1 LTIIVTRAG
10 KGSPLSWVEGDANFN
25 NLNNDKLEKTNNLS
39 DVTDAATART
49 NLGLAIGTD
58 VQAYNANLSTISSS
72 ITAAGLALVDDA
84 TAADQRTTLGL
95 AIGTNVQAQN
105 NYLQNIADGQTTNKN
120 VIINGRMQIDQR
132 NGGASF
138 VITAGA
144 ALAYGLDRWYV
155 YCTGASVSAQR
166 IQTSGAAYFHR
177 FVGALGN
184 TGVGIGQRIE
194 AQNSRHM
201 IGKTVTLSVKVSST
215 SLGTLSYGVY
225 YANSE
230 DAFGSLAVPT
240 KTSITT
246 GSWNITGTEAT
257 YSATF
262 TMSANAYTGVEVV
275 LSGGALTNGNTLT
288 IRDVQLE
295 IGSYAS
301 PIEVVSIEKELV
313 ACQRYFETSYP
324 SGVAV
329 GTAGA
334 AGYLTVVPSI
344 AGAGGT
350 LFSFNTKVSKRATPT
365 VIAYSSSDG
374 ASGFMRE
381 ISGAVNRAVSYGSL
395 GSNTITFYNSGATT
409 ANTTHAAHFTATSE
423 IP

>member
-1 LTIIVTRAG
+1 MTIIVTRAG
-10 KGSPLSWVEGDANFN
+10 KGAPLSWVEGDANFN

-58 VQAYNANLSTISSS
+58 VQAYNANLSTITSPA
-72 ITAAGLALVDDA
+72 TAAGLALLDDA
-84 TAADQRTTLGL
+84 TVADQRTTLGL
-95 AIGTNVQAQN
+95 TIGTNVQAYN
-105 NYLQNIADGQTTNKN
+105 NYLQNIADGQTINKN
-120 VIINGRMQIDQR
+120 AIINGRMQIDQR

-138 VITAGA
+138 VVTAGA

-155 YCTGASVSAQR
+155 YCTGASISAQR
-166 IQTSGAAYFHR
+166 IQASGAYFHR
-177 FVGALGN
+177 FSGAAGN

-240 KTSITT
+240 RTSITT
-246 GSWNITGTEAT
+246 GSWNINGTEAT
-257 YSATF
+257 YSTTF

-275 LSGGALTNGNTLT
+275 LSGGALTNGQTLI

-301 PIEVVSIEKELV
+301 PIEVMSIDKELV
-313 ACQRYFETSYP
+313 ACQRYFETTYSA
-324 SGVAV
+324 GVAV
-329 GTAGA
+329 GTSSLI
-334 AGYLTVVPSI
+334 GYLTIIPSV
-344 AGAGGT
+344 AGAGGCD
-350 LFSFNTKVSKRATPT
+350 FSVNLKVSKRAIPT
-365 VIAYSSSDG
+365 VVAYSPTTG

-381 ISGAVNRAVSYGSL
+381 FTSAADRAVGYAAL
-395 GSNTITFYNSGATT
+395 GTNSISFYNSGATT

>member
-1 LTIIVTRAG
+1 MTIIVTRAG
-10 KGSPLSWVEGDANFN
+10 KGAPLSWVEGDANFN

-58 VQAYNANLSTISSS
+58 VQAYNANLSTITSPA
-72 ITAAGLALVDDA
+72 TAAGLALLDDA
-84 TAADQRTTLGL
+84 TVADQRTTLGL
-95 AIGTNVQAQN
+95 TIGTNVQAYN
-105 NYLQNIADGQTTNKN
+105 NYLQNIADGQTINKN
-120 VIINGRMQIDQR
+120 AIINGRMQIDQR

-138 VITAGA
+138 VVTAGA

-155 YCTGASVSAQR
+155 YCTGASISAQR
-166 IQTSGAAYFHR
+166 IQASGAYFHR
-177 FVGALGN
+177 FVGSAGN

-201 IGKTVTLSVKVSST
+201 IGQTVTLSVKVSST

-240 KTSITT
+240 RTSITT
-246 GSWNITGTEAT
+246 GSWNINGTEAT
-257 YSATF
+257 YSTTF

-275 LSGGALTNGNTLT
+275 LSGGALTNGQTLI

-301 PIEVVSIEKELV
+301 PIEVMSIDKELV
-313 ACQRYFETSYP
+313 ACQRYFETTYSA
-324 SGVAV
+324 GVAV
-329 GTAGA
+329 GTSSLV
-334 AGYLTVVPSI
+334 GYLTIIPSV
-344 AGAGGT
+344 AGAGGCD
-350 LFSFNTKVSKRATPT
+350 FSVNLKVSKRAIPT
-365 VIAYSSSDG
+365 VVAYSPTTG

-381 ISGAVNRAVSYGSL
+381 FTSAADRAVGYAAL
-395 GSNTITFYNSGATT
+395 GTNSISFYNSGATT

>member
-1 LTIIVTRAG
+1 LTTIVTRAG
-10 KGSPLSWVEGDANFN
+10 KGSPLSWVDGDANFN
-25 NLNNDKLEKTNNLS
+25 NLNNDKLETTNNLS

-58 VQAYNANLSTISSS
+58 VQAYNANLSTITSPA
-72 ITAAGLALVDDA
+72 TAAGLALLDDA
-84 TAADQRTTLGL
+84 TVADQRTTLGL
-95 AIGTNVQAQN
+95 TIGTNVQAYN

-120 VIINGRMQIDQR
+120 AIINGRMQIDQR

-138 VITAGA
+138 VVTAGA
-144 ALAYGLDRWYV
+144 DLAYGLDRWYV
-155 YCTGASVSAQR
+155 GCTGASISAQR
-166 IQTSGAAYFHR
+166 IQASGAYFHR

-246 GSWNITGTEAT
+246 GSWNINGTEAT
-257 YSATF
+257 YSTTF

-275 LSGGALTNGNTLT
+275 LSGGALTNGQTLI

-301 PIEVVSIEKELV
+301 PIEVMSIDKELV
-313 ACQRYFETSYP
+313 ACQRYFETTYSA
-324 SGVAV
+324 GVAV
-329 GTAGA
+329 GTSSLI
-334 AGYLTVVPSI
+334 GYLTNIPSF
-344 AGAGGT
+344 AGAGGCD
-350 LFSFNTKVSKRATPT
+350 FSVNLKVSKRAIPT
-365 VIAYSSSDG
+365 VVAYSPTTG

-381 ISGAVNRAVSYGSL
+381 FASAADRAVTYTAL
-395 GSNTITFYNSGATT
+395 GTNSISFYNSGATT

>member
-1 LTIIVTRAG
+1 MTIIVTRAG

-58 VQAYNANLSTISSS
+58 VQAYNANLSTITSPA
-72 ITAAGLALVDDA
+72 TAAGLALLDDA
-84 TAADQRTTLGL
+84 TVADQRTTLGL
-95 AIGTNVQAQN
+95 TIGTNVQAYN
-105 NYLQNIADGQTTNKN
+105 NYLQNIADGQTINKN
-120 VIINGRMQIDQR
+120 AIINGRMQIDQR

-138 VITAGA
+138 VVTAGA

-155 YCTGASVSAQR
+155 GCTGANVTAQR
-166 IQTSGAAYFHR
+166 IQASGAYFHR
-177 FVGALGN
+177 FVGSAGN

-201 IGKTVTLSVKVSST
+201 IGQTVTLSVKVSST

-240 KTSITT
+240 RTSITT
-246 GSWNITGTEAT
+246 GSWNINGTEAT
-257 YSATF
+257 YSTTF

-275 LSGGALTNGNTLT
+275 LSGGALTNGQTLI

-301 PIEVVSIEKELV
+301 PIEVMSIDKELV
-313 ACQRYFETSYP
+313 ACQRYFETTYSA
-324 SGVAV
+324 GVAV
-329 GTAGA
+329 GTSSLI
-334 AGYLTVVPSI
+334 GYLTIIPGA
-344 AGAGGT
+344 AGAGGCD
-350 LFSFNTKVSKRATPT
+350 FSVNLKVSKRAIPT
-365 VIAYSSSDG
+365 VVAYSPTTG

-381 ISGAVNRAVSYGSL
+381 FTSAVDRAVTYVAL
-395 GSNTITFYNSGATT
+395 GTNSISFYNSGATT
-409 ANTTHAAHFTATSE
+409 ANTTHGAHFTATSE

>member
-10 KGSPLSWVEGDANFN
+10 KGAPLSWVEGDANFN

-58 VQAYNANLSTISSS
+58 VQAYNANLSTITSPA
-72 ITAAGLALVDDA
+72 TAAGLALLDDA
-84 TAADQRTTLGL
+84 TVADQRTTLGL
-95 AIGTNVQAQN
+95 TIGTNVQAYN
-105 NYLQNIADGQTTNKN
+105 NYLQNIADGQTINKN
-120 VIINGRMQIDQR
+120 AIINGRMQIDQR

-138 VITAGA
+138 VVTAGA

-155 YCTGASVSAQR
+155 YCTGASISAQR
-166 IQTSGAAYFHR
+166 IQASGAYFHR
-177 FVGALGN
+177 FVGSAGN

-201 IGKTVTLSVKVSST
+201 IGQTVTLSVKVSST

-240 KTSITT
+240 RTSITT
-246 GSWNITGTEAT
+246 GSWNINGTEAT

-275 LSGGALTNGNTLT
+275 LSGGALTNGNTLI

-301 PIEVVSIEKELV
+301 PIEVVSIDKELV

-334 AGYLTVVPSI
+334 AGYLSVIPCI

-365 VIAYSSSDG
+365 VVAYSSSDG

-381 ISGAVNRAVSYGSL
+381 FSGAVNRAVSYGSL

-409 ANTTHAAHFTATSE
+409 VNTTHAAHFTATSE
-423 IP
+423 L

>member
-10 KGSPLSWVEGDANFN
+10 KGAPLSWVEGDANFN

-58 VQAYNANLSTISSS
+58 VQAYNANLSTITSPA
-72 ITAAGLALVDDA
+72 TAAGLALLDDA
-84 TAADQRTTLGL
+84 TVADQRTTLGL
-95 AIGTNVQAQN
+95 TIGTNVQAYN
-105 NYLQNIADGQTTNKN
+105 NYLQNIADGQTINKN
-120 VIINGRMQIDQR
+120 AIINGRMQIDQR

-138 VITAGA
+138 VVTAGA

-155 YCTGASVSAQR
+155 YCTGASISAQR
-166 IQTSGAAYFHR
+166 IQASGAYFHR
-177 FVGALGN
+177 FVGSAGN

-201 IGKTVTLSVKVSST
+201 IGQTVTLSVKVSST

-240 KTSITT
+240 RTSITT
-246 GSWNITGTEAT
+246 GSWNINGTEAT
-257 YSATF
+257 YSTTF

-275 LSGGALTNGNTLT
+275 LSGGALTNGQTLI

-301 PIEVVSIEKELV
+301 PIEVMSIDKELV
-313 ACQRYFETSYP
+313 ACQRYFETTYSA
-324 SGVAV
+324 GVAV
-329 GTAGA
+329 GTSSLI
-334 AGYLTVVPSI
+334 GYLTIIPSV
-344 AGAGGT
+344 AGAGGCD
-350 LFSFNTKVSKRATPT
+350 FSVNLKVSKRAIPT
-365 VIAYSSSDG
+365 VVAYSPTTG

-381 ISGAVNRAVSYGSL
+381 FTSAADRAVVYAAL
-395 GSNTITFYNSGATT
+395 GTNSISFYNSGATT

-423 IP
+423 L

>member
-10 KGSPLSWVEGDANFN
+10 KGAPLSWVEGDANFN

-58 VQAYNANLSTISSS
+58 VQAYNANLSTITSPA
-72 ITAAGLALVDDA
+72 TAAGLALLDDA
-84 TAADQRTTLGL
+84 TVADQRTTLGL
-95 AIGTNVQAQN
+95 TIGTNVQAYN
-105 NYLQNIADGQTTNKN
+105 NYLQNIADGQTINKN
-120 VIINGRMQIDQR
+120 AIINGRMQIDQR

-138 VITAGA
+138 VVTAGA

-155 YCTGASVSAQR
+155 YCTGASISAQR
-166 IQTSGAAYFHR
+166 IQASGAYFHR
-177 FVGALGN
+177 FVGSAGN

-201 IGKTVTLSVKVSST
+201 IGQTVTLSVKVSST

-240 KTSITT
+240 RTSITT
-246 GSWNITGTEAT
+246 GSWNINGTEAT
-257 YSATF
+257 YSTTF

-275 LSGGALTNGNTLT
+275 LSGGALTNGQTLI

-301 PIEVVSIEKELV
+301 PIEVMSIDKELV

-334 AGYLTVVPSI
+334 TGYVYTIPNTTWGGAAGISI
-344 AGAGGT
+344 N
-350 LFSFNTKVSKRATPT
+350 LKVSKRATPT
-365 VIAYSSSDG
+365 VVAYSSSDG
-374 ASGFMRE
+374 ASGFMRDTG
-381 ISGAVNRAVSYGSL
+381 GAANRAVTYGSI
-395 GSNTITFYNSGATT
+395 GTNCVNFTNTGVTT
-409 ANTTHAAHFTATSE
+409 DNAAHTAHFTATSE